1 MRDSE
6 VNLNQIAPL
15 SSYIQFLKK
24 SFNLKK
30 KNSLLL
36 IYKNS
41 VFLKKTH
48 VSYYIDTYVLI

>member
-24 SFNLKK
+24 GLNVKKKIGAFNL
-30 KNSLLL
+30 
-36 IYKNS
+36 
-41 VFLKKTH
+41 
-48 VSYYIDTYVLI
+48 

>member
-24 SFNLKK
+24 GLNVKK
-30 KNSLLL
+30 KLVLL
-36 IYKNS
+36 IYKNP

-48 VSYYIDTYVLI
+48 VSYYIDTYILI